1 MIKKK
6 FRIYLFLFIP
16 FLLNSCSIAGS
27 WVYERI
33 DSYLA
38 DYFIEFADF
47 NQIQKQE
54 INKTSKEFHDWFSES
69 ELPKI
74 KGLLLELKNIDPN
87 NPKREISLAYEMGE
101 LIFARANGYFEE
113 PIIQFTKGMTD
124 KQIDQ
129 MKQHFE
135 TIRKEREEE
144 RKKEKKNY
152 KQRIS
157 ENFVSG
163 FNRVGIKLDDSQL
176 MLIDGKLNNYAEVR
190 EEWSNLQKIWIDE
203 FIDLLRQKDADE
215 YSTMML
221 NYLRSLENLGS
232 SEFRDKIEGNEK
244 LSLEIINATFMT
256 LNEKQ
261 LKSFKRNMDIYIK
274 SINRILSNRGIN
286 TDPIG

>member
-1 MIKKK
+1 MFKKK
-6 FRIYLFLFIP
+6 FRIYLFLLIP

-113 PIIQFTKGMTD
+113 PIIQFTKGITD

-144 RKKEKKNY
+144 LKKEKKNY

-232 SEFRDKIEGNEK
+232 SEFRDKIESNEK

-261 LKSFKRNMDIYIK
+261 LKSFKRNVDIYIK

>member
-6 FRIYLFLFIP
+6 FRIYLFLLIP

-101 LIFARANGYFEE
+101 LIFAKANGYFEE

-215 YSTMML
+215 YSTKML

-232 SEFRDKIEGNEK
+232 SEFRDKIESNEK

>member
-1 MIKKK
+1 MFKKK
-6 FRIYLFLFIP
+6 FRIYLFLLIP

-74 KGLLLELKNIDPN
+74 KGLLIELKNIDPN

-215 YSTMML
+215 YSTKMQ

-232 SEFRDKIEGNEK
+232 SEFRDKIESNEK

>member
-1 MIKKK
+1 MT
-6 FRIYLFLFIP
+6 
-16 FLLNSCSIAGS
+16 GS
-27 WVYERI
+27 PRMNYQKSR
-33 DSYLA
+33 
-38 DYFIEFADF
+38 DYFI
-47 NQIQKQE
+47 
-54 INKTSKEFHDWFSES
+54 
-69 ELPKI
+69 
-74 KGLLLELKNIDPN
+74 ELKNIDPN

-124 KQIDQ
+124 QQIDQ
-129 MKQHFE
+129 NE
-135 TIRKEREEE
+135 TAFRNNQKRKRR
-144 RKKEKKNY
+144 RKKEEKKNY
-152 KQRIS
+152 KQRIL

-176 MLIDGKLNNYAEVR
+176 MLIEGKLNRYAEVR

-215 YSTMML
+215 YSTLMML

-232 SEFRDKIEGNEK
+232 SEFRDKIESNEK

-274 SINRILSNRGIN
+274 SIDRILSNRGIN

>member
-6 FRIYLFLFIP
+6 FRIYLFLFTP

-113 PIIQFTKGMTD
+113 PIIQFTKGITD

-176 MLIDGKLNNYAEVR
+176 MLIEGKLNNYAEVR

-221 NYLRSLENLGS
+221 NYLKSLENLGS
-232 SEFRDKIEGNEK
+232 SEFRDKIESNEK
-244 LSLEIINATFMT
+244 LSLEIINAIFMT

>member
-144 RKKEKKNY
+144 LKKEKKNY
-152 KQRIS
+152 KQRIL

>member
-6 FRIYLFLFIP
+6 FRIYLFLLIP

-113 PIIQFTKGMTD
+113 PIIQFTKGITD

>member
-1 MIKKK
+1 MFKKK
-6 FRIYLFLFIP
+6 FRIYLFLLIP

-113 PIIQFTKGMTD
+113 PIIQFTKGITD

-215 YSTMML
+215 YSTKML

-232 SEFRDKIEGNEK
+232 SEFRDKIESNEK

-261 LKSFKRNMDIYIK
+261 LKSFKKNMDIYIK

>member
-1 MIKKK
+1 MFKKK
-6 FRIYLFLFIP
+6 LRIYLFLLIP

-144 RKKEKKNY
+144 LKKDKKDY
-152 KQRIS
+152 KQRIL

-232 SEFRDKIEGNEK
+232 SEFRDKIESNEK

-274 SINRILSNRGIN
+274 SIDRILSNRGIN

>member
-6 FRIYLFLFIP
+6 FRIYLFLLIP

-135 TIRKEREEE
+135 TIRKEREED

-152 KQRIS
+152 RQRIS

-176 MLIDGKLNNYAEVR
+176 MLIEGKLNNYAEVR
-190 EEWSNLQKIWIDE
+190 EEWSSLQKVWIDK
-203 FIDLLRQKDADE
+203 FIDLLKQKDADE

-232 SEFRDKIEGNEK
+232 SEFRDKIEGNER

>member
-101 LIFARANGYFEE
+101 LIFARANEYFEE
-113 PIIQFTKGMTD
+113 PIIQFTKGITD

-144 RKKEKKNY
+144 RKKEKKIY
-152 KQRIS
+152 KQRIL

-176 MLIDGKLNNYAEVR
+176 MLIEGKLNNYAEVR